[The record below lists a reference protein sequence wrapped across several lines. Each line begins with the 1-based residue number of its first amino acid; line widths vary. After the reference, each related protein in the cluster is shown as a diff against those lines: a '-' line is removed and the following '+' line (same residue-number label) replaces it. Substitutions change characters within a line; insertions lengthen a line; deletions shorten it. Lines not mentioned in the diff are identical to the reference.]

1 MEKLGLIIITKEFKC
16 ASVRGKNGN
25 ISAQFLLGE
34 SGKVQVPA
42 RNANTPFCSY
52 ACCELYLQ
60 QKSEAPFSFHKNYG

>member
-34 SGKVQVPA
+34 SGKV
-42 RNANTPFCSY
+42 
-52 ACCELYLQ
+52 
-60 QKSEAPFSFHKNYG
+60 